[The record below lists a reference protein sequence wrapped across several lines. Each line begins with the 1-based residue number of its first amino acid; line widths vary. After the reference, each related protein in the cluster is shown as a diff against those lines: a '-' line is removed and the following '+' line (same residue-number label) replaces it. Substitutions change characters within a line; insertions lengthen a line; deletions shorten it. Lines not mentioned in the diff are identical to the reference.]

1 MNEDRLR
8 EIQNMLGAR
17 YEFLRMLPDSAVQW
31 DDFGDWECPTI
42 AQITAGC
49 VRIEAYRVH
58 GGLLGCAVY
67 VKDRPDANEWI
78 TFCNPLP
85 PTRADE
91 VSLFETLDCVVR
103 EQGLSYT
110 ECCFEIMSCE
120 ADGVLGKKCGA

>member
-1 MNEDRLR
+1 MQ
-8 EIQNMLGAR
+8 EIQHLLGAR
-17 YEFLRMLPDSAVQW
+17 YEYLRMLPDSAVQW

-78 TFCNPLP
+78 TFCNPPP

-91 VSLFETLDCVVR
+91 ASLFETLDRVVR

-110 ECCFEIMSCE
+110 ECCFEILSCD
-120 ADGVLGKKCGA
+120 AAGTLGKKCGA